1 MYNVMYTTE
10 QYRERQKARSE
21 TLRNI
26 NDSPPVNLATAHRN
40 LATVVRTNTVMHR
53 DLVGIRVLQDQV
65 DRRENRR
72 LEAIALN
79 IEYWKE
85 QVPTLQARLQT
96 SISLQRN
103 ENPNRLP
110 VNRPPSE
117 GVRQYSQPQS
127 VPQSVTGDTTRG
139 YSSGQRDTHYF
150 NQRVGSYIDSYQ
162 NRRSNQSSLSSRYI
176 PIEGEPPRDCRRLYW
191 LSYAAKERVSREA

>member
-10 QYRERQKARSE
+10 QYRERQKERSE

-26 NDSPPVNLATAHRN
+26 NDNLPAT
-40 LATVVRTNTVMHR
+40 LASARQGLRTVKRIEAEMLK
-53 DLVGIRVLQDQV
+53 DLRGIRQLQFQA
-65 DRRENRR
+65 DRREDRTEHRR

-79 IEYWKE
+79 IDYWRGE
-85 QVPTLQARLQT
+85 GGPTLEERLRT

-110 VNRPPSE
+110 VYRPPSE

-127 VPQSVTGDTTRG
+127 VPQRAV
-139 YSSGQRDTHYF
+139 SGF
-150 NQRVGSYIDSYQ
+150 LCVG
-162 NRRSNQSSLSSRYI
+162 RFLF
-176 PIEGEPPRDCRRLYW
+176 
-191 LSYAAKERVSREA
+191 